1 MAAQSSERHAL
12 THEVA
17 LDLAIRSAQTV
28 VGRTSPNPP
37 VGAVVVRDGIVRGRG
52 ATQPPGG
59 PHAEVVALREA
70 GEASRG
76 ATLYTTLE
84 PCTFH
89 ARTPPCTAAIIE
101 AGIRSVFYVA
111 RDNDPRIGSGAARIL
126 QASGIRVGQLPDP
139 GGAVAEM
146 MAPFWCRV
154 ATGRPL
160 VSVKYAMTLDGR
172 IAAAGGDSR
181 WVSGDESRRRVHLLR
196 DQVDAILVG
205 VGTLRAD
212 NPQLTTRLTDHWRT
226 VRHPLRVVVDS
237 HGRAPLTAKLFQA
250 DLPGQTLVAT
260 VSPQP
265 DWAAALRTRGIQV
278 EMLPADTTGR
288 VDLKLLLGFLA
299 ERGINHLLVE
309 GGSELLGALN
319 DLGLIDE
326 ILAYIAPKVVGG
338 AAAPGPLAGVGVTSM
353 DGARGFQL
361 RRVERYG
368 GDILLVATA
377 TGQRW
382 WDHGRDGIGDGE
394 IDVHRNS

>member
-1 MAAQSSERHAL
+1 MPAQSSERQAL
-12 THEVA
+12 THEAA
-17 LDLAIRSAQTV
+17 LDLAICSAQSV

-70 GEASRG
+70 GEAARG

-89 ARTPPCTAAIIE
+89 ARTPPCTTAIIE
-101 AGIRSVFYVA
+101 AGIGSVFYVA
-111 RDNDPRIGSGAARIL
+111 HDNDPRIGSGAARIL
-126 QASGIRVGQLPDP
+126 QAVGIGVGQLPDP
-139 GGAVAEM
+139 AGAVAEM
-146 MAPFWCRV
+146 MAPFRCRV

-160 VSVKYAMTLDGR
+160 VTVKYAMTLDGR
-172 IAAAGGDSR
+172 IAATGGDSR
-181 WVSGDESRRRVHLLR
+181 WISGAESRRQVHLLR

-205 VGTLRAD
+205 VGTVRSD
-212 NPQLTTRLTDHWRT
+212 NPRLTTRLTDHWRA

-237 HGRAPLTAKLFQA
+237 RGRAPLTARLFES

-260 VSPQP
+260 VSPPP
-265 DWAAALRTRGIQV
+265 DWVDTLRNGGTQV
-278 EMLPADTTGR
+278 ETLPADISGR
-288 VDLKLLLGFLA
+288 VDLQSLLRLLA

-319 DLGLIDE
+319 DLGLIDQ

-338 AAAPGPLAGVGVTSM
+338 AAAPGPLAGVGVPFM
-353 DGARGFQL
+353 DEARGFQL

-377 TGQRW
+377 TSQSW
-382 WDHGRDGIGDGE
+382 WNHSLAAVEDGE